1 MDKGENNIALTPV
14 SIIIP
19 CLNEEH
25 YIGTLLACL
34 ARQTFKDF
42 EIIVVDAFSSDDTK
56 GAFDRAVSSH
66 PSLEGKARFISADKG
81 VAHQRNVGAHEAKYE
96 RLLFLDADVQVPDTF
111 LGTMLKE
118 LAKQK
123 ITLAT
128 AIFEPISDRVDDK
141 FFYYLGNI
149 YIQLQQFVRPVAMG
163 FCIFSTKKLH
173 HALGGFD
180 EKLRIGEDFDYIQRA
195 TKQRVR
201 LKVLMK
207 ERVFVSVRRL
217 NKEGRF
223 TYYKKA
229 FFSEMEHLLTNSK
242 EAYDDIEY
250 DFGVFDGGHEEK
262 AIDPNAP
269 KKTL

>member
-1 MDKGENNIALTPV
+1 MAKEENNIPLSPV

-25 YIGTLLACL
+25 YIGTLLSCL

-42 EIIVVDAFSSDDTK
+42 EVLVIDAYSTDDTR
-56 GAFDRAVSSH
+56 GAVARTVASYPALDRKVQ
-66 PSLEGKARFISADKG
+66 FVSADKG
-81 VAHQRNVGAHEAKYE
+81 VAHQRNVGASKATHE

-111 LGTMLKE
+111 LESMLKE
-118 LAKQK
+118 IRRQD

-149 YIQLQQFVRPVAMG
+149 YIQMQQFVRPVAMG
-163 FCIFSTKKLH
+163 FCIFSTKTLH
-173 HALGGFD
+173 RAIGGFD
-180 EKLRIGEDFDYIQRA
+180 EKLRIGEDFDYVHRA
-195 TKQRVR
+195 TKERAKLRILTQ
-201 LKVLMK
+201 
-207 ERVFVSVRRL
+207 ERVFVSIRRL

-250 DFGVFDGGHEEK
+250 DFGVFNGDEEK
-262 AIDPNAP
+262 ETRKQKSP
-269 KKTL
+269 KQPL